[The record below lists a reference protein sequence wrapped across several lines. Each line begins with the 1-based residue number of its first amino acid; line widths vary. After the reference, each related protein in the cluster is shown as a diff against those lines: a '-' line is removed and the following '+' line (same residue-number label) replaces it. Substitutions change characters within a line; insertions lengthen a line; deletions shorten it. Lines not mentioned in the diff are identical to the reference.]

1 MFIIE
6 NNYKNKFI
14 HIFELIMDLALNS
27 NHEKEVYLN
36 EILGMEER
44 EKELLM
50 PFVDEVMRRQFI
62 QKMGDMFD
70 SLLEIKEQEYQ

>member
-1 MFIIE
+1 
-6 NNYKNKFI
+6 
-14 HIFELIMDLALNS
+14 MDLALNS